1 MTGSPGQPP
10 SGTETRTQ
18 YSAELPEVM
27 GRKLGLA
34 DVGVALGQGQDAF
47 TQRRARKG
55 VLDPNILKQYTDTG
69 EVNPDYQE
77 TWDERFAGALAGQK
91 LPRQTIAGGLEYDEA
106 GNLVESGIPEE
117 FRGAA
122 QDIAGGEGGIG
133 GYQDYLTKAQ
143 TYMGPE
149 AYQQFL
155 NPYQDYVTAGI
166 EEQFG
171 KARTAA
177 EAQGVQT
184 GAFGGARQ
192 GLQMAELT
200 RQQAEAVG
208 ASKAQ
213 GFGQAQQL
221 AGQAAQ
227 QQLGMAGQAQQMA
240 MGDIST
246 LMQVGG
252 QEQQL
257 QQQVYDEQYRREL
270 QEKYEPYQRLG
281 FVSDIMQGA
290 PTSASALTM
299 ATTPQANP
307 LAQAVGA
314 GISGLALYQGYQNV
328 TGNN

>member
-1 MTGSPGQPP
+1 MTGTPGAPP
-10 SGTETRTQ
+10 GGASYDINYR
-18 YSAELPEVM
+18 AELPEVM
-27 GRKLGLA
+27 GRKLGLT
-34 DVGVALGQGQDAF
+34 DVGVALGQGQQAF

-55 VLDPNILKQYTDTG
+55 ALDPNLLKQWTDTG
-69 EVNPDYQE
+69 EVNPAYLE
-77 TWDERFAGALAGQK
+77 TWDERFAGALAGQD
-91 LPRQTIAGGLEYDEA
+91 LPQQDIAGYGDEEA
-106 GNLVESGIPEE
+106 FLASDIPAQ

-122 QDIAGGEGGIG
+122 QDIAGAEGGIG

-143 TYMGPE
+143 TYMGPD

-177 EAQGVQT
+177 EAQATQT

-227 QQLGMAGQAQQMA
+227 QQLGLAGQSQQMA

-246 LMQVGG
+246 LMQTGT
-252 QEQQL
+252 QQQQL
-257 QQQVYDEQYRREL
+257 QQQVYDERYRRAL
-270 QEKYEPYQRLG
+270 QEQYEPYQRLG

-290 PTSASALTM
+290 PTSASSLAM

>member
-1 MTGSPGQPP
+1 MSTGGPSPIGGGAEYGIRYQ
-10 SGTETRTQ
+10 
-18 YSAELPEVM
+18 AELPEVM
-27 GRKLGLA
+27 GRKLGLMDRA
-34 DVGVALGQGQDAF
+34 VEMAKGDMGTYQPTLPTQQIAPF
-47 TQRRARKG
+47 TQQQLQA
-55 VLDPNILKQYTDTG
+55 Q
-69 EVNPDYQE
+69 
-77 TWDERFAGALAGQK
+77 
-91 LPRQTIAGGLEYDEA
+91 
-106 GNLVESGIPEE
+106 NLVS
-117 FRGAA
+117 
-122 QDIAGGEGGIG
+122 QGIG
-133 GYQDYLTKAQ
+133 DYEQYLDKAQ
-143 TYMGPE
+143 TYMGPG

-227 QQLGMAGQAQQMA
+227 QQLGLAGQSQQMA
-240 MGDIST
+240 MGDISN
-246 LMQVGG
+246 LMQSGAQQQQLAQTG
-252 QEQQL
+252 LDAQYRQQL
-257 QQQVYDEQYRREL
+257 QQM
-270 QEKYEPYQRLG
+270 YEPYQRLG
-281 FVSDIMQGA
+281 FVSDIFQGA
-290 PTSASALTM
+290 PTSASSLAM

-314 GISGLALYQGYQNV
+314 GITGLAAYQGYQNLKQGQV
-328 TGNN
+328 

>member
-1 MTGSPGQPP
+1 MTGTPGAPP
-10 SGTETRTQ
+10 GGTEYRTQ

-27 GRKLGLA
+27 GRKLGLT
-34 DVGVALGQGQDAF
+34 DVGIALGQGQEAF
-47 TQRRARKG
+47 TKRRDWKG
-55 VLDPNILKQYTDTG
+55 RPIAEGGDPNILDPTHK
-69 EVNPDYQE
+69 DYQE
-77 TWDERFAGALAGQK
+77 TWDQRFQGALAGRD
-91 LPRQTIAGGLEYDEA
+91 LPQQTIAGDIDLQ
-106 GNLVESGIPEE
+106 SGIPKK
-117 FRGAA
+117 FRGMAQTAA
-122 QDIAGGEGGIG
+122 GAEGGIG
-133 GYQDYLTKAQ
+133 GYQQYLDKAQ
-143 TYMGPE
+143 TYMGPD
-149 AYQQFL
+149 AYEQFL

-227 QQLGMAGQAQQMA
+227 QQMGLAGQAQQMA
-240 MGDIST
+240 LGDIST

-252 QEQQL
+252 QEQAL

-270 QEKYEPYQRLG
+270 QEQYEPYQRLG

-314 GISGLALYQGYQNV
+314 GISGLALYQGYQNI
-328 TGNN
+328 TE

>member
-10 SGTETRTQ
+10 GGTETRTQ

-47 TQRRARKG
+47 TQRRAYKG
-55 VLDPNILKQYTDTG
+55 RAEALGGDPNILDPTHA
-69 EVNPDYQE
+69 DYQE
-77 TWDERFAGALAGQK
+77 TWQERFQGALAGQE
-91 LPRQTIAGGLEYDEA
+91 LPQQKIAGGLEYDEA
-106 GNLVESGIPEE
+106 GNLVESGVPAE
-117 FRGAA
+117 FRGMA

-133 GYQDYLTKAQ
+133 GYQGYLDKAQ
-143 TYMGPE
+143 TYMGPD
-149 AYQQFL
+149 AYKQFL
-155 NPYQDYVTAGI
+155 DPYQDYVTKGI
-166 EEQFG
+166 ETQFG
-171 KARTAA
+171 KARTAQ
-177 EAQGVQT
+177 EAQAVQT
-184 GAFGGARQ
+184 GSFGGARQ
-192 GLQMAELT
+192 GLQGVELT
-200 RQQAEAVG
+200 RQHAEDVG
-208 ASKAQ
+208 AAKAQ

-246 LMQVGG
+246 LMQVGS
-252 QEQQL
+252 QEQGL
-257 QQQVYDEQYRREL
+257 QQQVYDEQYRRGL
-270 QEKYEPYQRLG
+270 QEQYEPYQRLG

>member
-1 MTGSPGQPP
+1 MTGSPGAPP
-10 SGTETRTQ
+10 GGADYRVQ
-18 YSAELPEVM
+18 YSSELPEVM
-27 GRKLGLA
+27 GRKLGLM
-34 DVGVALGQGQDAF
+34 DYGVQLG
-47 TQRRARKG
+47 KG
-55 VLDPNILKQYTDTG
+55 PGATPAGETYPEWLKPQTLPQQQIAPFSAQQVQAQTA
-69 EVNPDYQE
+69 
-77 TWDERFAGALAGQK
+77 AGAA
-91 LPRQTIAGGLEYDEA
+91 
-106 GNLVESGIPEE
+106 
-117 FRGAA
+117 
-122 QDIAGGEGGIG
+122 GGIG
-133 GYQDYLTKAQ
+133 GYQQYLDKAQ
-143 TYMGPE
+143 DYMGPD
-149 AYQQFL
+149 AYEQFL

-166 EEQFG
+166 EDQFG

-208 ASKAQ
+208 ASKAA

-227 QQLGMAGQAQQMA
+227 QQLGLAGQSQQMA

-246 LMQVGG
+246 LMQTGG
-252 QEQQL
+252 Q
-257 QQQVYDEQYRREL
+257 QQQQQQQIYDEQYRRAI
-270 QEKYEPYQRLG
+270 QEQYEPYQRLG

-290 PTSASALTM
+290 PTSASSLAM

-314 GISGLALYQGYQNV
+314 GISGLALYQGYQNLANP
-328 TGNN
+328 TG

>member
-1 MTGSPGQPP
+1 MTGSPGAPP
-10 SGTETRTQ
+10 GGTDYRVQ
-18 YSAELPEVM
+18 YQSELPEIM
-27 GRKLGLA
+27 GRKLGLM
-34 DVGVALGQGQDAF
+34 DYGVQLG
-47 TQRRARKG
+47 KG
-55 VLDPNILKQYTDTG
+55 EAATPAGETYPEWLKPQTLPQQQIAPFSAQQVQAQTA
-69 EVNPDYQE
+69 
-77 TWDERFAGALAGQK
+77 AGA
-91 LPRQTIAGGLEYDEA
+91 T
-106 GNLVESGIPEE
+106 
-117 FRGAA
+117 
-122 QDIAGGEGGIG
+122 GGIG
-133 GYQDYLTKAQ
+133 GYQQYLTKAQ
-143 TYMGPE
+143 DYMGPD

-208 ASKAQ
+208 ASKAA

-227 QQLGMAGQAQQMA
+227 QQLGLAGQSQQMA

-252 QEQQL
+252 QEQAL

-270 QEKYEPYQRLG
+270 QQKYEPYQRLG

-290 PTSASALTM
+290 PTSASSLAM

-314 GISGLALYQGYQNV
+314 GISGLALYQGYQNLANP
-328 TGNN
+328 TG

>member
-1 MTGSPGQPP
+1 MTGSPGAPP
-10 SGTETRTQ
+10 GGADYRVQ
-18 YSAELPEVM
+18 YSSELPEVM
-27 GRKLGLA
+27 GRKLGLM
-34 DVGVALGQGQDAF
+34 DVGVQLG
-47 TQRRARKG
+47 KG
-55 VLDPNILKQYTDTG
+55 PDVDPANYPSWLAPQTLPQQQIAPFSAQQVQAQTA
-69 EVNPDYQE
+69 
-77 TWDERFAGALAGQK
+77 AGA
-91 LPRQTIAGGLEYDEA
+91 T
-106 GNLVESGIPEE
+106 
-117 FRGAA
+117 
-122 QDIAGGEGGIG
+122 GGIG
-133 GYQDYLTKAQ
+133 GYQQYLTKAQ
-143 TYMGPE
+143 DYMGPE
-149 AYQQFL
+149 GYKEFL

-208 ASKAQ
+208 ASKAA
-213 GFGQAQQL
+213 GFGQAQQQ
-221 AGQAAQ
+221 AAQAAQ
-227 QQLGMAGQAQQMA
+227 QQLGLAGQSQQMA

-252 QEQQL
+252 QEQAL

-270 QEKYEPYQRLG
+270 QQKYEPYQRLG

-290 PTSASALTM
+290 PTSASSLAM

-314 GISGLALYQGYQNV
+314 GISGLALYQGYQNLANP
-328 TGNN
+328 TG